1 MAVPAFPHRTAF
13 VTGASAG
20 LGRAFVRMLRAEGVR
35 VWGTARAADRL
46 SEFAADTDFV
56 AVALDLADAEQAA
69 AIFSRANTE
78 AGGFDIVIN
87 NAGYGVFGRFDA
99 SDFRVW
105 QFQVDAMLTTT
116 ARVSHLALRSMRERG
131 RGVLVHVTSLAT
143 EFPLPYM
150 AGYNMAKA
158 GLSALSESLMIE
170 TAGSGVTVLDF
181 RPGDHRTGFNHTM
194 QPPSIDPEREPRLDK
209 AWQTLEANLQGGPVP
224 ERAAADLRRA
234 LIRGRSGVVRS
245 GTWFQAWLA
254 PLLARLA
261 PLGLKRAVMSRY
273 YGAS

>member
-20 LGRAFVRMLRAEGVR
+20 LGRALVRMLRAEGVR

-116 ARVSHLALRSMRERG
+116 ARVSHLALRSMR
-131 RGVLVHVTSLAT
+131 
-143 EFPLPYM
+143 
-150 AGYNMAKA
+150 
-158 GLSALSESLMIE
+158 
-170 TAGSGVTVLDF
+170 
-181 RPGDHRTGFNHTM
+181 
-194 QPPSIDPEREPRLDK
+194 
-209 AWQTLEANLQGGPVP
+209 
-224 ERAAADLRRA
+224 
-234 LIRGRSGVVRS
+234 
-245 GTWFQAWLA
+245 
-254 PLLARLA
+254 
-261 PLGLKRAVMSRY
+261 
-273 YGAS
+273 